1 MYIHDLNPIAFSLFK
16 FIIYWYSLS
25 YLFGFIFSYFYVKFI
40 LNKDFVN
47 ISFAIFED
55 FLVWAVIGV
64 IIGGRVGY
72 VIFYNLNFYLDN
84 PIEILKIWQ
93 GGMSFHGGLIGVI
106 LSIFFFSKLKK
117 VNFLNLLNL
126 VSSCAPIG
134 LFLGRLANFV
144 NRELIGRPTNS
155 DWGVLFFEND
165 VLRHPSQIYEAIFEG
180 LIIFIVILYII
191 KKKYYTSINVSSL
204 FLIMYGFFRFTV
216 EFYREP
222 DSHLG
227 FIFMNISMGQLL
239 CLPMVL
245 LGLTFVKKKNVGY

>member
-1 MYIHDLNPIAFSLFK
+1 MYIHELNPIAFSLFNFK
-16 FIIYWYSLS
+16 IYWYSLS
-25 YLFGFIFSYFYVKFI
+25 YLFGFIFSYFYVKLI
-40 LNKDFVN
+40 LDKDFVN
-47 ISFAIFED
+47 INFKIFED
-55 FLVWAVIGV
+55 FLGWAVIGV
-64 IIGGRVGY
+64 VIGGRIGY

-84 PIEILKIWQ
+84 PIEIFKIWQ

-117 VNFLNLLNL
+117 INFLNLLNL

-144 NRELIGRPTNS
+144 NKELIGRPTNS

-180 LIIFIVILYII
+180 FIIFIVIFYII

-204 FLIMYGFFRFTV
+204 FLIMYGFFRFTI

-222 DSHLG
+222 DNHLG

-245 LGLTFVKKKNVGY
+245 LGLIFVKKKMLGI

>member
-1 MYIHDLNPIAFSLFK
+1 MYIHELNPIAFSLFNFK
-16 FIIYWYSLS
+16 IYWYSLS
-25 YLFGFIFSYFYVKFI
+25 YLFGFIFSYLYVKFI
-40 LNKDFVN
+40 LDKYFVN
-47 ISFAIFED
+47 LSFKIFED
-55 FLVWAVIGV
+55 FLGWGVIGV
-64 IIGGRVGY
+64 ILGGRIGY

-106 LSIFFFSKLKK
+106 LTIFFFSKLKK
-117 VNFLNLLNL
+117 IKSMDLLNL

-180 LIIFIVILYII
+180 LIIFIVIFYII
-191 KKKYYTSINVSSL
+191 KKKYSNFINVSAL
-204 FLIMYGFFRFTV
+204 FLIMYGFFRFTI
-216 EFYREP
+216 EFFREP

-227 FIFMNISMGQLL
+227 FIFINISMGQLL
-239 CLPMVL
+239 CLPMILMGVM
-245 LGLTFVKKKNVGY
+245 FVKKKS

>member
-1 MYIHDLNPIAFSLFK
+1 MYIHELNPIAFSLFNFK
-16 FIIYWYSLS
+16 IYWYSLS
-25 YLFGFIFSYFYVKFI
+25 YLFGFIFSYFYVKLI
-40 LNKDFVN
+40 LSKDFIK
-47 ISFAIFED
+47 ISFKMFED
-55 FLVWAVIGV
+55 FLGWAVIGV
-64 IIGGRVGY
+64 VIGGRIGY
-72 VIFYNLNFYLDN
+72 VIFYNLNFYLNN

-106 LSIFFFSKLKK
+106 LSIFFFSKLKQI
-117 VNFLNLLNL
+117 NFLNLLNL

-180 LIIFIVILYII
+180 LIIFIVIFYII
-191 KKKYYTSINVSSL
+191 KKKYYTSINVSAL
-204 FLIMYGFFRFTV
+204 FLIMYGFFRFTI

-227 FIFMNISMGQLL
+227 FIFTNISMGQIL

-245 LGLTFVKKKNVGY
+245 LGLIFVKKKNVGY

>member
-1 MYIHDLNPIAFSLFK
+1 MYIHELNPIAFTLFNFK
-16 FIIYWYSLS
+16 IYWYSLS
-25 YLFGFIFSYFYVKFI
+25 YLFGFIFSYLYVKFI

-47 ISFAIFED
+47 ISFKIFED
-55 FLVWAVIGV
+55 LLGWAVVGV

-72 VIFYNLNFYLDN
+72 VVFYNLNFYLDN
-84 PIEILKIWQ
+84 PIEIFKIWQ

-106 LSIFFFSKLKK
+106 LSIFFFAK
-117 VNFLNLLNL
+117 VKEINFLNLLNL

-180 LIIFIVILYII
+180 LIIFVVILYII

-204 FLIMYGFFRFTV
+204 FLIMYGFFRFTI

-245 LGLTFVKKKNVGY
+245 LGLMFVKKKNVGY

>member
-1 MYIHDLNPIAFSLFK
+1 MYIHELNPIAFSLFNFK
-16 FIIYWYSLS
+16 IYWYSLS
-25 YLFGFIFSYFYVKFI
+25 YLFGFVFSYYYVKFV
-40 LNKDFVN
+40 LNEDFVN
-47 ISFAIFED
+47 MDFKIFED
-55 FLVWAVIGV
+55 FIGWAVLGV
-64 IIGGRVGY
+64 IFGGRIGY
-72 VIFYNLNFYLDN
+72 VIFYNLNFYLEN

-93 GGMSFHGGLIGVI
+93 GGMSFHGGLLGVI
-106 LSIFFFSKLKK
+106 LSIFFFSKSKK
-117 VNFLNLLNL
+117 INFLDLLNL

-155 DWGVLFFEND
+155 DWGVIFFEND

-180 LIIFIVILYII
+180 LIIFFVIFYII
-191 KKKYYTSINVSSL
+191 KKKYYRFLNISSL
-204 FLIMYGFFRFTV
+204 FLIMYGIFRFTI

-239 CLPMVL
+239 CLPMIL
-245 LGLTFVKKKNVGY
+245 IGSIFLRKKNVRY

>member
-1 MYIHDLNPIAFSLFK
+1 MYIHELNPIAFSLFNFK
-16 FIIYWYSLS
+16 IYWYSLS
-25 YLFGFIFSYFYVKFI
+25 YLFGFIFSYCYVKFV

-47 ISFAIFED
+47 MDFRIFED
-55 FLVWAVIGV
+55 FIGWAVIGV
-64 IIGGRVGY
+64 ILGGRIGY
-72 VIFYNLNFYLDN
+72 VIFYNLNFYLEN
-84 PIEILKIWQ
+84 PVEILKIWQ

-106 LSIFFFSKLKK
+106 LSIFFFSKSKK
-117 VNFLNLLNL
+117 INFLDLLNL

-155 DWGVLFFEND
+155 DWGVMFFEND

-180 LIIFIVILYII
+180 LIIFLVIFYII
-191 KKKYYTSINVSSL
+191 KKKYYRYINISSL
-204 FLIMYGFFRFTV
+204 FLIMYGIFRFTI

-227 FIFMNISMGQLL
+227 FIFINISMGQLL
-239 CLPMVL
+239 CLPMIL
-245 LGLTFVKKKNVGY
+245 IGLIFLRKKNVRY

>member
-1 MYIHDLNPIAFSLFK
+1 MYIHELNPVAFSLFNFK
-16 FIIYWYSLS
+16 IYWYSLS
-25 YLFGFIFSYFYVKFI
+25 YLFGFIFSYYYVKLI
-40 LNKDFVN
+40 LNKDFIN
-47 ISFAIFED
+47 LNFKIFED
-55 FLVWAVIGV
+55 FLGWAVLGV
-64 IIGGRVGY
+64 ILGGRIGY
-72 VIFYNLNFYLDN
+72 VIFYNLNFYLNN

-106 LSIFFFSKLKK
+106 LSIFFFSKLKQI
-117 VNFLNLLNL
+117 NFLNLLNL

-180 LIIFIVILYII
+180 LIIFIVIFYVI
-191 KKKYYTSINVSSL
+191 KKKYYTSINVSAL
-204 FLIMYGFFRFTV
+204 FLIMYGFFRFTI

-227 FIFMNISMGQLL
+227 FIFTNISMGQIL

-245 LGLTFVKKKNVGY
+245 LGLIFVKKKNVGY

>member
-1 MYIHDLNPIAFSLFK
+1 MYIHELNPIAFSLFNFK
-16 FIIYWYSLS
+16 IYWYSLS
-25 YLFGFIFSYFYVKFI
+25 YLFGFIFSYFYVKLI
-40 LNKDFVN
+40 LDKDFVN
-47 ISFAIFED
+47 INFKIFED
-55 FLVWAVIGV
+55 FLGWAIIGV
-64 IIGGRVGY
+64 VVGGRIGY
-72 VIFYNLNFYLDN
+72 VIFYNLNFYLNN

-117 VNFLNLLNL
+117 INFMNLLNL

-134 LFLGRLANFV
+134 LFLGRLASFV
-144 NRELIGRPTNS
+144 NRELVGRPTNS

-180 LIIFIVILYII
+180 LIIFIVIFFII
-191 KKKYYTSINVSSL
+191 KKKYYTFINVSSL
-204 FLIMYGFFRFTV
+204 FLIMYGFFRFII

-227 FIFMNISMGQLL
+227 FIFINISMGQLL
-239 CLPMVL
+239 CLPMII
-245 LGLTFVKKKNVGY
+245 LGLMFVKKNNVRY

>member
-1 MYIHDLNPIAFSLFK
+1 MYIHELNPVAFSLFNIK
-16 FIIYWYSLS
+16 IYWYSLS
-25 YLFGFIFSYFYVKFI
+25 YLFGFIFSYYYVKFI
-40 LNKDFVN
+40 LSKDFIN
-47 ISFAIFED
+47 LNLKIFED
-55 FLVWAVIGV
+55 FLGWAVLGV
-64 IIGGRVGY
+64 ILGGRIGY
-72 VIFYNLNFYLDN
+72 VIFYNLNFYLNN

-106 LSIFFFSKLKK
+106 LSIFFFSKLKQI
-117 VNFLNLLNL
+117 NFLNLLNL

-180 LIIFIVILYII
+180 LIIFIVIFYII
-191 KKKYYTSINVSSL
+191 KKKYYTSINVSAL
-204 FLIMYGFFRFTV
+204 FLIMYGFFRFTI

-245 LGLTFVKKKNVGY
+245 LGLMFVKKKNVGY

>member
-1 MYIHDLNPIAFSLFK
+1 MYVHELNPIAFSLFNFK
-16 FIIYWYSLS
+16 IYWYSLS

-47 ISFAIFED
+47 ISFQIFED
-55 FLVWAVIGV
+55 FLGWAVIGV
-64 IIGGRVGY
+64 VIGGRMGY

-93 GGMSFHGGLIGVI
+93 GGMSFHGGLIGII

-117 VNFLNLLNL
+117 IDFLNLLNL

-144 NRELIGRPTNS
+144 NKELIGRPTNS

-180 LIIFIVILYII
+180 LIIFIVISYII
-191 KKKYYTSINVSSL
+191 KKKYYTFINVSSL
-204 FLIMYGFFRFTV
+204 FLIMYGFFRFII

-245 LGLTFVKKKNVGY
+245 LGLMFVKKKNVGY